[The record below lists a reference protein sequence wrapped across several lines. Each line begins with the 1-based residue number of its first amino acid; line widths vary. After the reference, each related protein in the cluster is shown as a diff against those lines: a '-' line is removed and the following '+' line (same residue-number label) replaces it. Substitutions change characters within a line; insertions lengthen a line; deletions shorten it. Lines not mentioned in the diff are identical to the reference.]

1 MAYFFIETIKEIVR
15 QEYKEIEKKL
25 IEDEKV
31 YDNLDEWKEEYKK

>member
-1 MAYFFIETIKEIVR
+1 METIKDIVR

-31 YDNLDEWKEEYKK
+31 YDDYDEWKEEYKK